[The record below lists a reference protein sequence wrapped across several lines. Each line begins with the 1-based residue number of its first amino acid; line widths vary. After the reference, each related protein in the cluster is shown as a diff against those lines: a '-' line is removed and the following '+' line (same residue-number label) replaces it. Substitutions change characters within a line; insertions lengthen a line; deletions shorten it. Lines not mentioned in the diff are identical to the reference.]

1 MITQHRN
8 GLKGH
13 QHTAQG
19 IALGRMTIVKF
30 ALKGQKIYP
39 VHYSFALTGRLSA
52 ICLNTQGVALG
63 YVLNALS
70 GRLGYS
76 RNLNS

>member
-1 MITQHRN
+1 MITQRRN
-8 GLKGH
+8 GLEGH

-19 IALGRMTIVKF
+19 IALGRRTTVMF
-30 ALKGQKIYP
+30 ALQGQKLYP
-39 VHYSFALTGRLSA
+39 VHYAFALSGRLSA
-52 ICLNTQGVALG
+52 ICLNTQGDTLG

-76 RNLNS
+76 RNLNK